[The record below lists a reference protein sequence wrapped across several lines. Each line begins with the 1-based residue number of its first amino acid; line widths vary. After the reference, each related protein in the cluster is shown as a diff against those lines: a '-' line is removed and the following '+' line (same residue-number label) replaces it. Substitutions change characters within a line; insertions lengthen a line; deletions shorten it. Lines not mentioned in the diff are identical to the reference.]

1 MAAAAND
8 EAPIL
13 VRNDPIMY
21 RFLQN
26 QKNKFKITID
36 ITSAEKIYAK
46 YEICLFMYNI
56 KSKDR
61 NPCHSLRNNYH
72 SSKKGTD
79 CAYIGFIDK
88 NLSKEVHNEF
98 FYKSLKTT
106 WFLDYNVINPKINIE
121 DIKEDKYS
129 TRLNINI
136 ESNNQVKK
144 IIQHVNKIIK

>member
-46 YEICLFMYNI
+46 YEICLFM
-56 KSKDR
+56 
-61 NPCHSLRNNYH
+61 
-72 SSKKGTD
+72 
-79 CAYIGFIDK
+79 F
-88 NLSKEVHNEF
+88 NL
-98 FYKSLKTT
+98 
-106 WFLDYNVINPKINIE
+106 
-121 DIKEDKYS
+121 
-129 TRLNINI
+129 
-136 ESNNQVKK
+136 
-144 IIQHVNKIIK
+144 